1 MLHNQYQLVNN
12 LHPNS
17 IQMEGYIYI
26 DVEDAESFHCLVK
39 KVRIMKSRVDE

>member
-26 DVEDAESFHCLVK
+26 DVEVVLMSK
-39 KVRIMKSRVDE
+39 IMLNNSPR